1 MRKWT
6 MGIAVLMMVA
16 ILTILPKESQA
27 EEGVTTK
34 AQIVA
39 GVSFRDQPSTSSN
52 VLRMLKANEIVT
64 VTDYTTVNW
73 FQIKDAQ
80 GVSGYVST
88 NSKYIS
94 IVSNAQI
101 LYGVNFRTLPS
112 SDASS
117 GSKVIRMLAKGEE
130 VLVTDKVNDSWYK
143 VKDANGVSGYMSSSS
158 KYITTDFSVIKP
170 NMPVA
175 DEIEA
180 VIDAGEVYLG
190 TPYEFGSE
198 RNDPSTFDCSDFV
211 QTMFWDALRLSLP
224 SDSAAQGSYVK
235 ALGPIVKDWTKL
247 KRGDLLFFSSYKGSK
262 PSDYDGINVLT
273 EPITHVGSYL
283 GNGQMLHTYSI
294 ESGGVRVDT
303 IDGKQ
308 WENRF
313 LYGGPVLK

>member
-1 MRKWT
+1 MNKLT
-6 MGIAVLMMVA
+6 MVIAVLLVSFMA
-16 ILTILPKESQA
+16 LLPKEMHA
-27 EEGVTTK
+27 EEKVVTK

-39 GVSFRDQPSTSSN
+39 GVSFRDQASTSSN
-52 VLRMLKANEIVT
+52 VIRMLKTGEVVT
-64 VTDYTTVNW
+64 VTDYTTTNW

-80 GVSGYVST
+80 GVRGYVST
-88 NSKYIS
+88 NSKYIT

-101 LYGVNFRTLPS
+101 LYGVNFRTLPT

-130 VLVTDKVNDSWYK
+130 VLVIDKVNDSWYK
-143 VKDANGVSGYMSSSS
+143 VKDADGVSGYVSTSS
-158 KYITTDFSVIKP
+158 KYITADFTVLKP

-180 VIDAGEVYLG
+180 VIEAGQAYLG
-190 TPYEFGSE
+190 TPYEFGST
-198 RNDPSTFDCSDFV
+198 RNDPTTFDCSDFV
-211 QTMFWDALRLSLP
+211 QTMFWDALRQSLP
-224 SDSAAQGSYVK
+224 SDSAAQGSYVRS
-235 ALGPIVKDWTKL
+235 LGAIVKDWTKL

-262 PSDYDGINVLT
+262 ASDYDGINVLT
-273 EPITHVGSYL
+273 EPITHVGLYL
-283 GNGQMLHTYSI
+283 GNGQMLHTYSV

-313 LYGGPVLK
+313 LYGGSVLK